1 MQWMK
6 GGGWPF
12 QSNPSI
18 AKELV
23 TFQYGDFIKV
33 GEEKQSHFP
42 TLLIGVKK
50 AICRKSLILH
60 AYWSSSLSI

>member
-12 QSNPSI
+12 QSNSSI

-23 TFQYGDFIKV
+23 TFQYGDFYEGWG
-33 GEEKQSHFP
+33 GETVSVSN
-42 TLLIGVKK
+42 LLIG
-50 AICRKSLILH
+50 
-60 AYWSSSLSI
+60 W

>member
-1 MQWMK
+1 MLWMK

-18 AKELV
+18 AKELL

-33 GEEKQSHFP
+33 GEGNWPQFP
-42 TLLIGVKK
+42 
-50 AICRKSLILH
+50 AC
-60 AYWSSSLSI
+60 